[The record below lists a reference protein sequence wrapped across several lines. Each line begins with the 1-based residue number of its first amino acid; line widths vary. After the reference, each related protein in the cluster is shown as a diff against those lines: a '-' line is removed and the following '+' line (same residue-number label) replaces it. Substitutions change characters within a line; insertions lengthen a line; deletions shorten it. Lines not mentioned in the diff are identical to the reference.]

1 VKLLWDG
8 ESFLEVTVPP
18 AFKRRL
24 CGLCGNFNGR
34 RRDDLRMRSGQLA
47 QTVEQFGA
55 SWKVGGPKSCSSATS
70 SSSSPHQ
77 RIEQPSPS
85 SSLEHNQ
92 RRLQLQQQQQHP
104 NQLASSSSSSSAIRK
119 KTTVAAA
126 AAAAVAAATVVTP
139 AEEPLCQRQWH
150 IRIRAVRECSVLK
163 AATFAQCHP
172 QVSPVRFFK

>member
-47 QTVEQFGA
+47 TSVEQFGA
-55 SWKVGGPKSCSSATS
+55 SWKVGGPKSCSAKS
-70 SSSSPHQ
+70 SVPPH
-77 RIEQPSPS
+77 RIEQPSP

-92 RRLQLQQQQQHP
+92 RRLQQHHP
-104 NQLASSSSSSSAIRK
+104 NQLASSSSPAAIRK
-119 KTTVAAA
+119 KTATS
-126 AAAAVAAATVVTP
+126 AAAT
-139 AEEPLCQRQWH
+139 EEPLCQRQWH

>member
-1 VKLLWDG
+1 MLWDG

-47 QTVEQFGA
+47 TSVEQFGA
-55 SWKVGGPKSCSSATS
+55 SWKVGGPKSCSSRTES
-70 SSSSPHQ
+70 TTTPDH
-77 RIEQPSPS
+77 
-85 SSLEHNQ
+85 H
-92 RRLQLQQQQQHP
+92 QQHP
-104 NQLASSSSSSSAIRK
+104 NQLAGPPSQSSSALAVTK
-119 KTTVAAA
+119 KKIPA
-126 AAAAVAAATVVTP
+126 

-163 AATFAQCHP
+163 AATFAQCHS
-172 QVSPVRFFK
+172 QVSPVRYFK